1 MLRRVTIG
9 LTLLL
14 LVLSSNAQ
22 RIYSSQNLKQLS
34 SDELFLYQRKSL
46 ELKKKGEILTFA
58 GTGVGL
64 LGIVMGT
71 VATDSNSS
79 DGDLNAVTVTAAT
92 MLVGGGVAST
102 IGLTMYFTGYSRVN
116 RINRIQYAESLR
128 LEIVPCGF
136 YCKHTQN
143 YQRGI
148 TLRLR
153 F

>member
-1 MLRRVTIG
+1 MFKRITIVVI
-9 LTLLL
+9 LLL

-46 ELKKKGEILTFA
+46 ELKKKGEILTIA
-58 GTGVGL
+58 GAGVSL
-64 LGIVMGT
+64 LGIVIGT

-92 MLVGGGVAST
+92 MLAGGAVAST
-102 IGLTMYFTGYSRVN
+102 IGLTMYFTEDSRVN
-116 RINRIQYAESLR
+116 RINRIQYAESLQ
-128 LEIVPCGF
+128 LEIAPCRF
-136 YCKHTQN
+136 YCKHNQD
-143 YQRGI
+143 YQTGLTR
-148 TLRLR
+148 RLR